1 MAAARAMLSLSDDLS
16 SLSSSPWSSTI
27 SSLSDS
33 SAFQVSSSL
42 EATSSLAALAEEQDE
57 DLASEPEPGQQD
69 PSPHEPAYGEFLG
82 IILGLGEVRHAGW
95 ASVSIQV
102 AIFG

>member
-1 MAAARAMLSLSDDLS
+1 MAAAKAMLSQSDDLS

-33 SAFQVSSSL
+33 SAFQMASSL

-57 DLASEPEPGQQD
+57 DLVSEAD
-69 PSPHEPAYGEFLG
+69 PIPDEHVPDGELTG
-82 IILGLGEVRHAGW
+82 SLAGLLTF
-95 ASVSIQV
+95 Q
-102 AIFG
+102 